1 MKFDRENFIL
11 DCFSVDWKDLL
22 KIDDLNADNST
33 KMFLDKINMLLDTY
47 AHLKRVN
54 IYQLKFI

>member
-1 MKFDRENFIL
+1 MKFDRENVIL
-11 DCFSVDWKDLL
+11 DCFSVDWKDLS
-22 KIDDLNADNST
+22 KINDLNADNST

-54 IYQLKFI
+54 KYQLKFL